1 MAMQSPAAFL
11 QNSANHSAA
20 LFRQAFGS
28 LRYQAGAAHPGDYM
42 VAAQSTPNM
51 SVQVSAGMAW
61 VPGSQ
66 VANISG
72 TTWDTQ
78 ADYFTLNDG
87 PVTLTIA
94 TADATNPRIDVVY
107 VAVQDSFYA
116 GATNTPVLGVV
127 TGTPAPSPTVPA
139 LPANALSLAQ
149 VSVVANATSITNSK
163 ITASVAS
170 MLLANTPIACTS
182 GTHPTGIGVG
192 QPIYE
197 TDTGLVQMW
206 TGSVWL
212 PLNRDGA
219 LIQRSTATTTTTS
232 GTALQVLT
240 GGQNVTGIA
249 LSTGRAYSAEWE
261 GRLGGNGAGM
271 IKALV
276 LGANGALPTTSS
288 AVVGSAQKYL
298 AGSGGPFQIDA
309 STGRRLF
316 QVGAA
321 GTWEFALAG
330 SVPSGAS
337 TTASFIADDRGVH
350 SITVYDHG
358 PAPAGLRSI

>member
-11 QNSANHSAA
+11 QNSSQHSAA

-28 LRYQAGAAHPGDYM
+28 LRYQAGAAHPGDYT

-78 ADYFTLNDG
+78 ADYFALNDG

-94 TADATNPRIDVVY
+94 TADATNPRIDLVY

-197 TDTGLVQMW
+197 TNTGLTKIW
-206 TGSVWL
+206 TGSAWV
-212 PLNRDGA
+212 PIGGMPF
-219 LIQRSTATTTTTS
+219 
-232 GTALQVLT
+232 GTLT
-240 GGQNVTGIA
+240 GTG
-249 LSTGRAYSAEWE
+249 T
-261 GRLGGNGAGM
+261 
-271 IKALV
+271 V
-276 LGANGALPTTSS
+276 
-288 AVVGSAQKYL
+288 
-298 AGSGGPFQIDA
+298 
-309 STGRRLF
+309 
-316 QVGAA
+316 
-321 GTWEFALAG
+321 
-330 SVPSGAS
+330 SVPSTGSPFTAVPLATVSKLAGGVTSPAAGRLAAPLAGWYSCSGAATFAGGAAVGRRIAGFGVNGAAALSESLGETYPS
-337 TTASFIADDRGVH
+337 TTNGSSVPTACLPVSLNAGDYVQLQVVQDSGGALTVDMSASFLQM
-350 SITVYDHG
+350 YYLG
-358 PAPAGLRSI
+358 PQ